1 MIEPTVHKL
10 INGDSRCMSLIPDCS
25 VQLIVTSP
33 PYWQLKDYGSDEQ
46 IGFND
51 TYEQYINSLNLV
63 WSECYRV
70 LSNGCRLCI
79 NVGDQFARSVY
90 YGRYKV
96 IPIHSEI
103 IRFCET
109 IGFDYMGSIVWQ
121 KPTNMHTSGGQKVMG
136 SYPYPRNGIVKFD
149 YEHILLFKKLGNA
162 QPVNNSVRRQSVL
175 TDEEW
180 QRYFSSHWT
189 FGGARQDRHIA
200 VFPEELPKRLIKMYS
215 FVGDTVLD
223 PFIGSGTTALAARN
237 LGRNSIGYEI
247 NSNFLDYYKEK
258 VTKTEECTFYYEVD
272 DKRIDIDSAINRLPY
287 RFIDVHKFNK
297 QVDVKANTFGSVM
310 EDKSINKNLNKMNKK

>member
-103 IRFCET
+103 IRFFET

-121 KPTNMHTSGGQKVMG
+121 KPTNMHTTGGQKVMG

-149 YEHILLFKKLGNA
+149 FEHILLFKKLGNA
-162 QPVNNSVRRQSVL
+162 PLVNNSVRKQSVL

-247 NSNFLDYYKEK
+247 NSNFLDYYREK

>member
-121 KPTNMHTSGGQKVMG
+121 KPTNMHTTGGQKVMG

-149 YEHILLFKKLGNA
+149 FEHILLFKKLGNA
-162 QPVNNSVRRQSVL
+162 PLVNNSVRKQSVL

-215 FVGDTVLD
+215 YVGDTVLD

-247 NSNFLDYYKEK
+247 NSNFLDYYREK

>member
-121 KPTNMHTSGGQKVMG
+121 KPTNMHTTGGQKVMG

-149 YEHILLFKKLGNA
+149 FEHILLFKKLGNA
-162 QPVNNSVRRQSVL
+162 PLVNNSVRKQSVL

-247 NSNFLDYYKEK
+247 NSNFLDYYREK

-297 QVDVKANTFGSVM
+297 QVDVKENTFGSVM

>member
-121 KPTNMHTSGGQKVMG
+121 KPTNMHTTGGQKVMG

-149 YEHILLFKKLGNA
+149 FEHILLFKKLGNA
-162 QPVNNSVRRQSVL
+162 PLVNNSVRKQSVL

-247 NSNFLDYYKEK
+247 NSNFLDYYREK

-310 EDKSINKNLNKMNKK
+310 EDKSIKKFE

>member
-121 KPTNMHTSGGQKVMG
+121 KPTNMHTTGGQKVMG

-149 YEHILLFKKLGNA
+149 FEHILLFKKLGNA
-162 QPVNNSVRRQSVL
+162 PLVNNSVRKQSVL

-180 QRYFSSHWT
+180 QSYFSSHWT

-247 NSNFLDYYKEK
+247 NSNFLDYYREK

-272 DKRIDIDSAINRLPY
+272 DKLIDIDSAINRLPY
-287 RFIDVHKFNK
+287 CFIDVHKFNK

-310 EDKSINKNLNKMNKK
+310 EDKGINKNLNKMNKK

>member
-10 INGDSRCMSLIPDCS
+10 INGDSRYMSLIPDCS

-121 KPTNMHTSGGQKVMG
+121 KPTNMHTTGGQKVMG

-149 YEHILLFKKLGNA
+149 FEHILLFKKLGNA
-162 QPVNNSVRRQSVL
+162 PLVNNSVRKQSVL

-247 NSNFLDYYKEK
+247 NSNFLDYYREK

-297 QVDVKANTFGSVM
+297 QVDVKANTFGSY
-310 EDKSINKNLNKMNKK
+310 

>member
-121 KPTNMHTSGGQKVMG
+121 KPTNMHTTGGQKVMG

-149 YEHILLFKKLGNA
+149 FEHILLFKKLGNA
-162 QPVNNSVRRQSVL
+162 PLVNNSVRKQSVL

-247 NSNFLDYYKEK
+247 NSNFLDYYREK

-297 QVDVKANTFGSVM
+297 QVDVKVNTFGSVM

>member
-1 MIEPTVHKL
+1 MIGPTVHKL

-121 KPTNMHTSGGQKVMG
+121 KPTNMHTTGGQKVMG

-149 YEHILLFKKLGNA
+149 FEHILLFKKLGNA
-162 QPVNNSVRRQSVL
+162 PLVNNSVRKQSVL

-247 NSNFLDYYKEK
+247 NSNFLDYYREK

-310 EDKSINKNLNKMNKK
+310 EDKSMNKNLNKMNKK